1 MCRCSTVPQTLR
13 PICSAAR
20 ARNSAQPM
28 IVVADSGPL
37 HYVILL
43 KHIELLQRFY
53 RQVLGPEPVASELSA
68 AAARAVFLR

>member
-1 MCRCSTVPQTLR
+1 
-13 PICSAAR
+13 
-20 ARNSAQPM
+20 M
-28 IVVADSGPL
+28 IVVADSGPP